1 MTDNAM
7 AKKKMTIGQ
16 TRHYTEN
23 QRLRY
28 TNPARNGCELMCSGR
43 VPLVNLKGMSTVEE
57 VVKQL
62 SIDPS

>member
-16 TRHYTEN
+16 TKHYTEN

-28 TNPARNGCELMCSGR
+28 TNPARNGCEFISSGR
-43 VPLVNLKGMSTVEE
+43 VPLVNLKGMSTVEV

-62 SIDPS
+62 FIDPS